1 MRSRK
6 TLIET
11 MIIISVNSLRG
22 SRPRMFFKTGI
33 FKNFAELTGKH
44 LFWSLFLLELST
56 TVFSLINAHSLSNAP
71 LK

>member
-44 LFWSLFLLELST
+44 LFWSLFLT
-56 TVFSLINAHSLSNAP
+56 
-71 LK
+71 